1 MARYALPVVALIVA
15 PLAFSQE
22 STLEEV
28 VITSS
33 FTHQVQGQ
41 NESSVAVISGT
52 NITENFTQSLGEH
65 LSTIA
70 GVSSNNF
77 GPAVGQPVIRG
88 LSNNRVKVLQNN
100 LVVRDVAGIGP
111 DHPIDLDLGNIEQVE
126 IVRGAAAL
134 LHSNG
139 ASGGIINVVDNTIAK
154 SDIEEPLFTLSA
166 EQQTGNEGEGFS
178 TAFKRN
184 IGGFNLS
191 YSFTGFDA
199 QDYEVPNGA
208 VLHEEEEHDDHDDHD
223 DHDEDHE
230 GEEHDEDHE
239 EDMGTLANSDYE
251 TKAHRFGISKTG
263 EWGFLGASYQDISYT
278 YGIPFHGEHADH
290 DEEGHGEDHDD
301 DHEGE
306 EHDDDHEGE
315 EHHDEHEG
323 ERIVSQ
329 TDSEVFTIEGL
340 LNVNNALLNS
350 VQFSIRDT
358 DYTLFEQHA
367 EGEHEGEHEDEH
379 EGHSEEP
386 TYFLNDSTEVQM
398 IFNLGS
404 AENPRRV
411 VVNQVSEKVAV
422 LGEEAFMEPVKSTET
437 TIGAFGG
444 FDVSGFDIDV
454 GIRYDDIERKGTI
467 REMHEEEE
475 HEEEGHEEEGH
486 DEEEH
491 HDEHEG
497 FELEPFTFKDQ
508 SVSGVITIGRSLTDS
523 LSGSVNLGFVTRT
536 PSAMELFMNG
546 EHLAVAR
553 YEVGDAN
560 LKPEESNNIDF
571 NLFYNDETWFA
582 SASIYRNTIDNYIYL
597 RDESE
602 EEHEEHE
609 EEGHEGEHEEHGGL
623 LLAEYMQADATFS
636 GYEIEIGRR
645 FNIAGGELEVRLHRD
660 QVKADFSAGGN
671 VPRITPSRNV
681 FAMDYSRGMTRA
693 MVEVQDVGSQNAISS
708 FETPTAD
715 YRLVNGRLS
724 HSIDVGDG
732 AMLTISAFGRN
743 LTNEIARSHTSFV
756 KDEVPLAGR
765 NIGIK
770 ASLSF

>member
-1 MARYALPVVALIVA
+1 MARYALPVVALIIA

-41 NESSVAVISGT
+41 NESSVAVIPGT
-52 NITENFTQSLGEH
+52 DITENFTQSLGEH
-65 LSTIA
+65 LTTIA

-139 ASGGIINVVDNTIAK
+139 ASGGIINVVDNTIAR

-184 IGGFNLS
+184 IGGFNVS

-208 VLHEEEEHDDHDDHD
+208 VLHEGEEHDDHDEDHD
-223 DHDEDHE
+223 DHDEDHD
-230 GEEHDEDHE
+230 EHDEDHE
-239 EDMGTLANSDYE
+239 EDMGTLANSDFE

-379 EGHSEEP
+379 EGHSDEP
-386 TYFLNDSTEVQM
+386 TFFTNDSTEVQM

-475 HEEEGHEEEGH
+475 HEEEEH

-497 FELEPFTFKDQ
+497 FELEQFTFKDQ
-508 SVSGVITIGRSLTDS
+508 SVSGVITIGRNLTDS

-715 YRLVNGRLS
+715 FRLVNGRLS
-724 HSIDVGDG
+724 HSVDVGDG

>member
-1 MARYALPVVALIVA
+1 MARYALPVAALIIA

-41 NESSVAVISGT
+41 NESSVAVIPGT
-52 NITENFTQSLGEH
+52 DITENFTQSLGEH
-65 LSTIA
+65 LTTIA

-184 IGGFNLS
+184 IGGFNVS

-208 VLHEEEEHDDHDDHD
+208 VLHEGEEHD
-223 DHDEDHE
+223 DHDEDHD
-230 GEEHDEDHE
+230 EHDEDHE
-239 EDMGTLANSDYE
+239 EDMGTLANSDFE

-290 DEEGHGEDHDD
+290 DEEGHGDDHDD

-340 LNVNNALLNS
+340 LNVNSALLNS

-386 TYFLNDSTEVQM
+386 TFFTNDSTEVQM

-475 HEEEGHEEEGH
+475 HEEEGH

-508 SVSGVITIGRSLTDS
+508 SVSGVITIGRNLTDS

-560 LKPEESNNIDF
+560 LKPEESNNIDL

-660 QVKADFSAGGN
+660 QVKADFSGGGN

-681 FAMDYSRGMTRA
+681 FAVDYSRGMTRA
-693 MVEVQDVGSQNAISS
+693 MMEIQDVGSQNAISS

-724 HSIDVGDG
+724 HNIDLGEG
-732 AMLTISAFGRN
+732 AMLTVSVFGRN

-756 KDEVPLAGR
+756 KNEVPLAGR
-765 NIGIK
+765 NVGIK

>member
-1 MARYALPVVALIVA
+1 MARYALPVGALIIA

-41 NESSVAVISGT
+41 NESSVAVIPGT
-52 NITENFTQSLGEH
+52 DITENLTQSLGEH
-65 LSTIA
+65 LTTIA

-100 LVVRDVAGIGP
+100 LVVRDVAGVGP

-139 ASGGIINVVDNTIAK
+139 ASGGVINVVDNTIAK

-184 IGGFNLS
+184 IGGFNVS

-208 VLHEEEEHDDHDDHD
+208 VLHEGEEHDDHDEDHD
-223 DHDEDHE
+223 DHDEDHD
-230 GEEHDEDHE
+230 EHDEDHE
-239 EDMGTLANSDYE
+239 EDMGTLANSDFE

-386 TYFLNDSTEVQM
+386 TFFTNDSTEVQM

-467 REMHEEEE
+467 REMHEQEE
-475 HEEEGHEEEGH
+475 HEEEEHEEEGH

-508 SVSGVITIGRSLTDS
+508 SVSGVITIGRNLTDS

-623 LLAEYMQADATFS
+623 LLAEYMQADATFN

-681 FAMDYSRGMTRA
+681 FAMDYSRGMTRV

-715 YRLVNGRLS
+715 FRLVNGRLS

>member
-28 VITSS
+28 VVTSS

-41 NESSVAVISGT
+41 NESSVAVIPGT
-52 NITENFTQSLGEH
+52 DITDNFTQSLGEH

-184 IGGFNLS
+184 IGGFNVS

-208 VLHEEEEHDDHDDHD
+208 ILHEEDDHDDHD
-223 DHDEDHE
+223 DHDEDHDD
-230 GEEHDEDHE
+230 HDEDHE

-475 HEEEGHEEEGH
+475 HEEEGHEEEEH
-486 DEEEH
+486 DEEDH

-693 MVEVQDVGSQNAISS
+693 MVEVQDVGSQNMISS

>member
-41 NESSVAVISGT
+41 NESSVAVISGA
-52 NITENFTQSLGEH
+52 NIAENLTQSLGEH

-199 QDYEVPNGA
+199 QAYEVPNGA
-208 VLHEEEEHDDHDDHD
+208 ILHEEEDHDEEHDDHDEEHD
-223 DHDEDHE
+223 D
-230 GEEHDEDHE
+230 HDEDHE

-278 YGIPFHGEHADH
+278 YGIPFHGEEHGGH
-290 DEEGHGEDHDD
+290 GEEGHGEDHDD
-301 DHEGE
+301 DHESE
-306 EHDDDHEGE
+306 DHDDDHEGE
-315 EHHDEHEG
+315 EDHDEHEG
-323 ERIVSQ
+323 ERIFSQ

-358 DYTLFEQHA
+358 DYTLLEQHA
-367 EGEHEGEHEDEH
+367 EGDGEDEHEDEH

-386 TYFLNDSTEVQM
+386 TLFSNDSTEVQM
-398 IFNLGS
+398 VFNLGS

-693 MVEVQDVGSQNAISS
+693 MVEVQDVGSQNTISS

>member
-1 MARYALPVVALIVA
+1 MARYALPVVALIIA

-41 NESSVAVISGT
+41 NESSVAVIPGT
-52 NITENFTQSLGEH
+52 DITENFTQSLGEH
-65 LSTIA
+65 LTTIA

-184 IGGFNLS
+184 IGGFNVS

-208 VLHEEEEHDDHDDHD
+208 VLHEGEEHDDHDEDHD
-223 DHDEDHE
+223 DHDEDHD
-230 GEEHDEDHE
+230 EHDEDHE
-239 EDMGTLANSDYE
+239 EDMGTLANSDFE

-367 EGEHEGEHEDEH
+367 EGDHEGEHEDEH

-386 TYFLNDSTEVQM
+386 TFFTNDSTEVQM

-475 HEEEGHEEEGH
+475 HEEEEHE
-486 DEEEH
+486 EEEH

-508 SVSGVITIGRSLTDS
+508 SVSGVITIGRNLTDS

-553 YEVGDAN
+553 YEIGDAN

-715 YRLVNGRLS
+715 FRLVNGRLS
-724 HSIDVGDG
+724 HSVDVGDG

>member
-1 MARYALPVVALIVA
+1 MARYALPVVVLIIA

-41 NESSVAVISGT
+41 NESSVAVIPGT
-52 NITENFTQSLGEH
+52 DITENFTQSLGEH
-65 LSTIA
+65 LTTIA

-184 IGGFNLS
+184 IGGFNVS

-208 VLHEEEEHDDHDDHD
+208 VLHEGEEHD
-223 DHDEDHE
+223 DHDEDHDD
-230 GEEHDEDHE
+230 HDEDHE
-239 EDMGTLANSDYE
+239 EDMGTLANSDFE

-367 EGEHEGEHEDEH
+367 EGDHEGEHEDEH

-386 TYFLNDSTEVQM
+386 TFFTNDSTEVQM

-475 HEEEGHEEEGH
+475 HEEEEH

-508 SVSGVITIGRSLTDS
+508 SVSGVVTIGRSITDS

-645 FNIAGGELEVRLHRD
+645 FNVAGGELEVRLHRD

-715 YRLVNGRLS
+715 FRLVNGRLS

>member
-41 NESSVAVISGT
+41 NESSVAVIPGT
-52 NITENFTQSLGEH
+52 DITENFTQSLGEH
-65 LSTIA
+65 LTTIA

-184 IGGFNLS
+184 IGGFNVS

-208 VLHEEEEHDDHDDHD
+208 VLHEGEEHDDHDEDHD
-223 DHDEDHE
+223 DHDEDHDD
-230 GEEHDEDHE
+230 HDEDHE
-239 EDMGTLANSDYE
+239 EDMGTLANSDFE

-367 EGEHEGEHEDEH
+367 EGEHEGGHEDEH

-386 TYFLNDSTEVQM
+386 TFFTNDSTEVQM

-475 HEEEGHEEEGH
+475 HEEEEH

-508 SVSGVITIGRSLTDS
+508 SVSGVITIGRNLTDS

-732 AMLTISAFGRN
+732 AILTISAFGRN

>member
-1 MARYALPVVALIVA
+1 MARYALPVVALIIA

-41 NESSVAVISGT
+41 NESSVAVIPGT
-52 NITENFTQSLGEH
+52 DITENFTQSLGEH
-65 LSTIA
+65 LTTIA

-184 IGGFNLS
+184 IGGFNVS

-208 VLHEEEEHDDHDDHD
+208 VLHEGEEHDDHDEDHD
-223 DHDEDHE
+223 DHDEDHDD
-230 GEEHDEDHE
+230 HDEDHE
-239 EDMGTLANSDYE
+239 EDMGTLANSDFE

-386 TYFLNDSTEVQM
+386 TFFTNDSTEVQM

-508 SVSGVITIGRSLTDS
+508 SVSGVVTIGRSLTDS

-571 NLFYNDETWFA
+571 NLYYNDETWFA
-582 SASIYRNTIDNYIYL
+582 RASIYRNTIDNYIYL

>member
-41 NESSVAVISGT
+41 NESSVAVIPGT
-52 NITENFTQSLGEH
+52 DITENFTQSLGEH
-65 LSTIA
+65 LTTIA

-184 IGGFNLS
+184 IGGFNVS

-208 VLHEEEEHDDHDDHD
+208 VLHEGEEHDDHDEDHD
-223 DHDEDHE
+223 DHDEDHDD
-230 GEEHDEDHE
+230 HDEDHE
-239 EDMGTLANSDYE
+239 EDMGTLANSDFE

-386 TYFLNDSTEVQM
+386 TFFTNDSTEVQM

-475 HEEEGHEEEGH
+475 HEEEEHEEEGH

-508 SVSGVITIGRSLTDS
+508 SVSGVITIGRNLTDS

-602 EEHEEHE
+602 EEHEDHE

-671 VPRITPSRNV
+671 LPRITPSRNV

-743 LTNEIARSHTSFV
+743 LTNEIARSPTSFV

-770 ASLSF
+770 ASRTV

>member
-1 MARYALPVVALIVA
+1 MARYALSVVALIAA

-41 NESSVAVISGT
+41 NESSVAVIPGT
-52 NITENFTQSLGEH
+52 DIAENFTQSLGEH
-65 LSTIA
+65 LTTIA

-139 ASGGIINVVDNTIAK
+139 TTGGIINVVDNTIAK

-184 IGGFNLS
+184 IGGFNVS

-208 VLHEEEEHDDHDDHD
+208 VLHEGEEHDDHDQDHD

-230 GEEHDEDHE
+230 
-239 EDMGTLANSDYE
+239 EDMDTLANSDFE

-263 EWGFLGASYQDISYT
+263 EWGFLGASFQDISYT

-386 TYFLNDSTEVQM
+386 TFFTNDSTEVQM

-422 LGEEAFMEPVKSTET
+422 LGEEAFMEPAKSTET

-475 HEEEGHEEEGH
+475 HEEEEHEEEGH

-508 SVSGVITIGRSLTDS
+508 SVSGVVTIGRSLTDS

-609 EEGHEGEHEEHGGL
+609 EEGHDGEHEEHGGL

-645 FNIAGGELEVRLHRD
+645 FNVAGGELEVRLHRD

-724 HSIDVGDG
+724 HSIDLGDG

>member
-1 MARYALPVVALIVA
+1 MARYALSVVALIAA

-41 NESSVAVISGT
+41 NESSVAVIPGT
-52 NITENFTQSLGEH
+52 DITENFTQSLGEH
-65 LSTIA
+65 LTTIA

-184 IGGFNLS
+184 IGGFNVS

-208 VLHEEEEHDDHDDHD
+208 VLHEGEEHDDHDQDHD
-223 DHDEDHE
+223 D
-230 GEEHDEDHE
+230 HDEDHE
-239 EDMGTLANSDYE
+239 EDMGTLANSDFE

-263 EWGFLGASYQDISYT
+263 EWGFLGASFQDISYT

-386 TYFLNDSTEVQM
+386 TFFTNDSTEVQM

-422 LGEEAFMEPVKSTET
+422 LGEEAFMEPAKSTET

-475 HEEEGHEEEGH
+475 HEEEEHEEEGH

-508 SVSGVITIGRSLTDS
+508 SVSGVVTIGRSLTDS

-609 EEGHEGEHEEHGGL
+609 EEGHDGEHEEHGGL

-645 FNIAGGELEVRLHRD
+645 FNVAGGELEVRLHRD

-724 HSIDVGDG
+724 HSIDLGDG

>member
-1 MARYALPVVALIVA
+1 
-15 PLAFSQE
+15 
-22 STLEEV
+22 
-28 VITSS
+28 
-33 FTHQVQGQ
+33 
-41 NESSVAVISGT
+41 
-52 NITENFTQSLGEH
+52 
-65 LSTIA
+65 
-70 GVSSNNF
+70 
-77 GPAVGQPVIRG
+77 
-88 LSNNRVKVLQNN
+88 
-100 LVVRDVAGIGP
+100 
-111 DHPIDLDLGNIEQVE
+111 
-126 IVRGAAAL
+126 
-134 LHSNG
+134 
-139 ASGGIINVVDNTIAK
+139 
-154 SDIEEPLFTLSA
+154 
-166 EQQTGNEGEGFS
+166 
-178 TAFKRN
+178 
-184 IGGFNLS
+184 
-191 YSFTGFDA
+191 
-199 QDYEVPNGA
+199 
-208 VLHEEEEHDDHDDHD
+208 
-223 DHDEDHE
+223 
-230 GEEHDEDHE
+230 
-239 EDMGTLANSDYE
+239 
-251 TKAHRFGISKTG
+251 
-263 EWGFLGASYQDISYT
+263 
-278 YGIPFHGEHADH
+278 
-290 DEEGHGEDHDD
+290 
-301 DHEGE
+301 
-306 EHDDDHEGE
+306 
-315 EHHDEHEG
+315 
-323 ERIVSQ
+323 
-329 TDSEVFTIEGL
+329 
-340 LNVNNALLNS
+340 
-350 VQFSIRDT
+350 
-358 DYTLFEQHA
+358 
-367 EGEHEGEHEDEH
+367 
-379 EGHSEEP
+379 
-386 TYFLNDSTEVQM
+386 M

-475 HEEEGHEEEGH
+475 HEEEEHE
-486 DEEEH
+486 EEEH

-508 SVSGVITIGRSLTDS
+508 SVSGVITIGRNLTDS

>member
-1 MARYALPVVALIVA
+1 MSRIAYVAVALLCA

-28 VITSS
+28 VVTSS

-41 NESSVAVISGT
+41 NESSVTVIPGT
-52 NITENFTQSLGEH
+52 DITENLTQSLGEH
-65 LSTIA
+65 LTTIA

-77 GPAVGQPVIRG
+77 GSAVGQPVIRG

-126 IVRGAAAL
+126 IVRGASAL

-154 SDIEEPLFTLSA
+154 SDIEEPRFTLSA

-184 IGGFNLS
+184 IGGFNVS

-208 VLHEEEEHDDHDDHD
+208 ILHEEEDHDEEHDDHDEEHD
-223 DHDEDHE
+223 D
-230 GEEHDEDHE
+230 HDEDHE

-278 YGIPFHGEHADH
+278 YGIPFHGEAHGGH
-290 DEEGHGEDHDD
+290 EEEGHGEDHDD
-301 DHEGE
+301 DHESE
-306 EHDDDHEGE
+306 DHDDDHEGE
-315 EHHDEHEG
+315 EDHDEHEG
-323 ERIVSQ
+323 ERIFSQ

-358 DYTLFEQHA
+358 DYTLVEQHA
-367 EGEHEGEHEDEH
+367 EGDGEDEH

-386 TYFLNDSTEVQM
+386 TLFSNDSTEVQM

-444 FDVSGFDIDV
+444 FNVSGFDIDV

-475 HEEEGHEEEGH
+475 HEEEGH

-508 SVSGVITIGRSLTDS
+508 SVSGVVTIGRSLTDS

-536 PSAMELFMNG
+536 PSTMELFMNG

-560 LKPEESNNIDF
+560 LKPEEANNIDF

-645 FNIAGGELEVRLHRD
+645 FNVAGGELEVRLHRD
-660 QVKADFSAGGN
+660 QVKADFSGGGN

-693 MVEVQDVGSQNAISS
+693 MMEIQDVGSQNLISS

-724 HSIDVGDG
+724 HSIDLGDG

-756 KDEVPLAGR
+756 KNEVPLAGR

>member
-1 MARYALPVVALIVA
+1 MARYALPVVALIIA

-41 NESSVAVISGT
+41 NESSVAVIPGT
-52 NITENFTQSLGEH
+52 DITENFTQSLGEH
-65 LSTIA
+65 LTTIA

-166 EQQTGNEGEGFS
+166 EQQTGNGGEGFS

-184 IGGFNLS
+184 IGGFNVS

-208 VLHEEEEHDDHDDHD
+208 VLHEGEEHDDHDEDHD
-223 DHDEDHE
+223 DHDEDHDD
-230 GEEHDEDHE
+230 HDEDHE
-239 EDMGTLANSDYE
+239 EDMGTLANSDFE

-386 TYFLNDSTEVQM
+386 TFFTNDSTEVQM

-475 HEEEGHEEEGH
+475 HEEEEH

-508 SVSGVITIGRSLTDS
+508 SVSGVITIGRNLTDS

-715 YRLVNGRLS
+715 FRLVNGRLS

>member
-1 MARYALPVVALIVA
+1 
-15 PLAFSQE
+15 
-22 STLEEV
+22 
-28 VITSS
+28 
-33 FTHQVQGQ
+33 
-41 NESSVAVISGT
+41 
-52 NITENFTQSLGEH
+52 
-65 LSTIA
+65 
-70 GVSSNNF
+70 
-77 GPAVGQPVIRG
+77 GQPVIRG

-184 IGGFNLS
+184 IGGFNVS

-208 VLHEEEEHDDHDDHD
+208 VLHEEEEHDDHD

-350 VQFSIRDT
+350 VQFSVRDT

-523 LSGSVNLGFVTRT
+523 LSGSVNLGLVTRT

-693 MVEVQDVGSQNAISS
+693 MVEVQDVGSQNTISS

>member
-1 MARYALPVVALIVA
+1 MARYALSVVALIAA

-41 NESSVAVISGT
+41 NESSVAVIPGT
-52 NITENFTQSLGEH
+52 DITENFTQSLGEH
-65 LSTIA
+65 LTTIA

-184 IGGFNLS
+184 IGGFNVS

-208 VLHEEEEHDDHDDHD
+208 VLHEGEEHDDHDQDHD
-223 DHDEDHE
+223 D
-230 GEEHDEDHE
+230 HDEDHE
-239 EDMGTLANSDYE
+239 EDMGTLANSDFE

-263 EWGFLGASYQDISYT
+263 EWGFLGASFQDISYT

-386 TYFLNDSTEVQM
+386 TFFTNDSTEVQM

-422 LGEEAFMEPVKSTET
+422 LGEEAFMEPAKSTET

-475 HEEEGHEEEGH
+475 HEEEEHEEEGH

-508 SVSGVITIGRSLTDS
+508 SVSGVVTIGRSLTDS

-571 NLFYNDETWFA
+571 NLSYNDETWFA

-609 EEGHEGEHEEHGGL
+609 EEGHDGEHEEHGGL

-645 FNIAGGELEVRLHRD
+645 FNVAGGELEVRLHRD

-724 HSIDVGDG
+724 HSIDLGDG

>member
-1 MARYALPVVALIVA
+1 MARYALPVVALIIA

-41 NESSVAVISGT
+41 NESSVAVIPGT
-52 NITENFTQSLGEH
+52 DITENFTQSLGEH
-65 LSTIA
+65 LTTIA

-184 IGGFNLS
+184 IGGFNVS

-208 VLHEEEEHDDHDDHD
+208 VLHEGEEHDDHDEDHD
-223 DHDEDHE
+223 DHDEDHD
-230 GEEHDEDHE
+230 EHDEDHE
-239 EDMGTLANSDYE
+239 EDMGTLANSDFE

-367 EGEHEGEHEDEH
+367 EGDHEGEHEDEH

-386 TYFLNDSTEVQM
+386 TFFTNDSTEVQM

-475 HEEEGHEEEGH
+475 HC
-486 DEEEH
+486 
-491 HDEHEG
+491 
-497 FELEPFTFKDQ
+497 LLYT
-508 SVSGVITIGRSLTDS
+508 S
-523 LSGSVNLGFVTRT
+523 
-536 PSAMELFMNG
+536 PS
-546 EHLAVAR
+546 
-553 YEVGDAN
+553 
-560 LKPEESNNIDF
+560 P
-571 NLFYNDETWFA
+571 
-582 SASIYRNTIDNYIYL
+582 
-597 RDESE
+597 RD
-602 EEHEEHE
+602 
-609 EEGHEGEHEEHGGL
+609 
-623 LLAEYMQADATFS
+623 
-636 GYEIEIGRR
+636 
-645 FNIAGGELEVRLHRD
+645 
-660 QVKADFSAGGN
+660 
-671 VPRITPSRNV
+671 
-681 FAMDYSRGMTRA
+681 RG
-693 MVEVQDVGSQNAISS
+693 
-708 FETPTAD
+708 
-715 YRLVNGRLS
+715 
-724 HSIDVGDG
+724 
-732 AMLTISAFGRN
+732 
-743 LTNEIARSHTSFV
+743 
-756 KDEVPLAGR
+756 
-765 NIGIK
+765 
-770 ASLSF
+770 

>member
-41 NESSVAVISGT
+41 NESSVAVIPGT
-52 NITENFTQSLGEH
+52 DITDNFTQSLGEH

-184 IGGFNLS
+184 IGGFNVS

-208 VLHEEEEHDDHDDHD
+208 ILHEEEEHDDHDDHD
-223 DHDEDHE
+223 DHDEDHDD
-230 GEEHDEDHE
+230 HDEDHE

-486 DEEEH
+486 DEEDH

>member
-1 MARYALPVVALIVA
+1 MARYALSVVALIAA
-15 PLAFSQE
+15 PLAFAQE
-22 STLEEV
+22 KTLEEV

-41 NESSVAVISGT
+41 NESSVKVIPGT
-52 NITENFTQSLGEH
+52 DITENFTQSLGEH

-77 GPAVGQPVIRG
+77 GPAVGQPIIRG

-139 ASGGIINVVDNTIAK
+139 TNGGIINVVDNTIAK

-166 EQQTGNEGEGFS
+166 EQQTGNEGEGFT

-199 QDYEVPNGA
+199 QDYEVPSGA
-208 VLHEEEEHDDHDDHD
+208 ILHDDDHDEEHD
-223 DHDEDHE
+223 DHDEDHDE
-230 GEEHDEDHE
+230 DHDDHE

-251 TKAHRFGISKTG
+251 TKAHRFGISTTG

-290 DEEGHGEDHDD
+290 DDEGHGEDHDD

-306 EHDDDHEGE
+306 EHDDDHESE
-315 EHHDEHEG
+315 EHHDEPEG

-367 EGEHEGEHEDEH
+367 EGDHEGEHEDEH

-386 TYFLNDSTEVQM
+386 TFFTNDSTEVQM

-411 VVNQVSEKVAV
+411 VLNQVSEKVAV
-422 LGEEAFMEPVKSTET
+422 LGDEAFMEPVKSTET

-444 FDVSGFDIDV
+444 FGVSGFDIDV
-454 GIRYDDIERKGTI
+454 GIRYDDIERKGTN

-475 HEEEGHEEEGH
+475 HEEEEHEEEGH
-486 DEEEH
+486 DDEEH

-508 SVSGVITIGRSLTDS
+508 SVSGVVTIGKSLTDS
-523 LSGSVNLGFVTRT
+523 LSGSVNMGFVTRT

-560 LKPEESNNIDF
+560 LKPEESNNIDL

-645 FNIAGGELEVRLHRD
+645 FNVAGGELEVRLHRD
-660 QVKADFSAGGN
+660 QVKADFSGGGN

-693 MVEVQDVGSQNAISS
+693 MMEIQDVGSQNAISS

-724 HSIDVGDG
+724 HSIDLGDG

-756 KDEVPLAGR
+756 KNDVPLAGR

>member
-1 MARYALPVVALIVA
+1 MARYALPVVALIIA

-41 NESSVAVISGT
+41 NESSVAVIPGT
-52 NITENFTQSLGEH
+52 DITENFTQSLGEH
-65 LSTIA
+65 LTTIA

-139 ASGGIINVVDNTIAK
+139 ASGGIINVVDNTIAR

-184 IGGFNLS
+184 IGGFNVS

-208 VLHEEEEHDDHDDHD
+208 VLHEGEEHDDHDEDHD
-223 DHDEDHE
+223 DHDEDHD
-230 GEEHDEDHE
+230 EHDEDHE
-239 EDMGTLANSDYE
+239 EDMGTLANSDFE

-367 EGEHEGEHEDEH
+367 EGDHEGEHEDEH

-386 TYFLNDSTEVQM
+386 TFFTNDSTEVQM

-475 HEEEGHEEEGH
+475 HEEEEH

-508 SVSGVITIGRSLTDS
+508 SVSGVITIGRNLTDS

-553 YEVGDAN
+553 YEIGDAN

-715 YRLVNGRLS
+715 FRLVNGRLS
-724 HSIDVGDG
+724 HSVDVGDG

>member
-52 NITENFTQSLGEH
+52 DITENFTQSLGEH

-184 IGGFNLS
+184 IGGFNVS

-223 DHDEDHE
+223 EDHE

-239 EDMGTLANSDYE
+239 EDMGTLPNSDYE

-278 YGIPFHGEHADH
+278 YGIPFHGEHSDH

-315 EHHDEHEG
+315 EHHDEHGG

-367 EGEHEGEHEDEH
+367 EGEYEGEHEDEH

-523 LSGSVNLGFVTRT
+523 LSGSVNLGLVTRT

-560 LKPEESNNIDF
+560 LKPEESTNIDV

>member
-1 MARYALPVVALIVA
+1 MARYALPVVALIIA

-41 NESSVAVISGT
+41 NESSVAVIPGT
-52 NITENFTQSLGEH
+52 DITENFTQSLGEH
-65 LSTIA
+65 LTTIA

-184 IGGFNLS
+184 IGGFNVS

-208 VLHEEEEHDDHDDHD
+208 VLHEGEEHDDHDEDHD
-223 DHDEDHE
+223 DHDEDHD
-230 GEEHDEDHE
+230 EHDEDHE
-239 EDMGTLANSDYE
+239 EDMGTLANSDFE

-386 TYFLNDSTEVQM
+386 TFFTNDSTEVQM

-444 FDVSGFDIDV
+444 FDVSGFDIDL

-475 HEEEGHEEEGH
+475 HEEEEH

-508 SVSGVITIGRSLTDS
+508 SVSGVITIGRNLTDS

-715 YRLVNGRLS
+715 FRLVNGRLS
-724 HSIDVGDG
+724 HSVDVGDG

>member
-1 MARYALPVVALIVA
+1 MARYALPVVALIIA

-41 NESSVAVISGT
+41 NESSVAVIPGT
-52 NITENFTQSLGEH
+52 DITENFTQSLGEH
-65 LSTIA
+65 LTTIA

-184 IGGFNLS
+184 IGGFNVS

-208 VLHEEEEHDDHDDHD
+208 VLHEGEEHDDHDEDHD
-223 DHDEDHE
+223 DHDEDHDD
-230 GEEHDEDHE
+230 HDEDHE
-239 EDMGTLANSDYE
+239 EDMGTLANSDFE

-386 TYFLNDSTEVQM
+386 TFFTNDSTEVQM

-475 HEEEGHEEEGH
+475 HEEEGH

-508 SVSGVITIGRSLTDS
+508 SVSGVITIGRNLTDS

-715 YRLVNGRLS
+715 FRLVNGRLS

>member
-1 MARYALPVVALIVA
+1 MARYALPVVALIIA

-41 NESSVAVISGT
+41 NESSVAVIPGT
-52 NITENFTQSLGEH
+52 DITENFTQSLGEH
-65 LSTIA
+65 LTTIA

-184 IGGFNLS
+184 IGGFNVS

-208 VLHEEEEHDDHDDHD
+208 VLHEGEEHDDHDEDHD
-223 DHDEDHE
+223 DHDEDHD
-230 GEEHDEDHE
+230 EHDEDHE
-239 EDMGTLANSDYE
+239 EDMGTLANSDFE

-386 TYFLNDSTEVQM
+386 TFFTNDSTEVQM

-475 HEEEGHEEEGH
+475 HEEEEH

>member
-1 MARYALPVVALIVA
+1 MARYALPVVALIIA

-33 FTHQVQGQ
+33 FPHQVQGQ
-41 NESSVAVISGT
+41 NESSVAVIPGT
-52 NITENFTQSLGEH
+52 DITENFTQSLGEH
-65 LSTIA
+65 LTTIA

-184 IGGFNLS
+184 IGGFNVS

-208 VLHEEEEHDDHDDHD
+208 VLHEGEEHDDHDEDHD
-223 DHDEDHE
+223 DHDEDHD
-230 GEEHDEDHE
+230 EHDEDHE
-239 EDMGTLANSDYE
+239 EDMGTLANSDFE

-367 EGEHEGEHEDEH
+367 EGDHEGEHEDEH

-386 TYFLNDSTEVQM
+386 TFFTNDSTEVQM

-475 HEEEGHEEEGH
+475 HEEEEH

-508 SVSGVITIGRSLTDS
+508 SVSGVITIGRNLTDS

-553 YEVGDAN
+553 YEIGDAN

-715 YRLVNGRLS
+715 FRLVNGRLS
-724 HSIDVGDG
+724 HSVDVGDG

>member
-1 MARYALPVVALIVA
+1 MARYALPVVALIIA

-41 NESSVAVISGT
+41 NESSVAVIPGT
-52 NITENFTQSLGEH
+52 DITENFTQSLGEH
-65 LSTIA
+65 LTTIA

-139 ASGGIINVVDNTIAK
+139 ASGGIINVVDNTIAR

-184 IGGFNLS
+184 IGGFNVS

-208 VLHEEEEHDDHDDHD
+208 VLHEGEEHDDHDEDHD
-223 DHDEDHE
+223 DHDEDHD
-230 GEEHDEDHE
+230 EHDEDHE
-239 EDMGTLANSDYE
+239 EDMGTLANSDFE

-306 EHDDDHEGE
+306 EHDDDHDGE

-367 EGEHEGEHEDEH
+367 EGDHEGEHEDEH

-386 TYFLNDSTEVQM
+386 TFFTNDSTEVQM

-475 HEEEGHEEEGH
+475 HEEEEH

-508 SVSGVITIGRSLTDS
+508 SVSGVITIGRNLTDS

-553 YEVGDAN
+553 YEIGDAN

-715 YRLVNGRLS
+715 FRLVNGRLS
-724 HSIDVGDG
+724 HSVDVGDG

>member
-1 MARYALPVVALIVA
+1 MARYALPVVALIIA

-41 NESSVAVISGT
+41 NESSVAVIPGT
-52 NITENFTQSLGEH
+52 DITENFTQSLGEH
-65 LSTIA
+65 LTTIA

-184 IGGFNLS
+184 IGGFNVS

-208 VLHEEEEHDDHDDHD
+208 VLHEGEEHDDHDEDHD
-223 DHDEDHE
+223 DHDEDHDD
-230 GEEHDEDHE
+230 HDEDHE
-239 EDMGTLANSDYE
+239 EDMGTLANSDFE

-386 TYFLNDSTEVQM
+386 TFFTNDSTEVQM

-508 SVSGVITIGRSLTDS
+508 SVSGVVTIGRSLTDS

>member
-1 MARYALPVVALIVA
+1 
-15 PLAFSQE
+15 
-22 STLEEV
+22 
-28 VITSS
+28 
-33 FTHQVQGQ
+33 
-41 NESSVAVISGT
+41 
-52 NITENFTQSLGEH
+52 
-65 LSTIA
+65 
-70 GVSSNNF
+70 
-77 GPAVGQPVIRG
+77 
-88 LSNNRVKVLQNN
+88 
-100 LVVRDVAGIGP
+100 
-111 DHPIDLDLGNIEQVE
+111 
-126 IVRGAAAL
+126 
-134 LHSNG
+134 
-139 ASGGIINVVDNTIAK
+139 
-154 SDIEEPLFTLSA
+154 
-166 EQQTGNEGEGFS
+166 
-178 TAFKRN
+178 
-184 IGGFNLS
+184 
-191 YSFTGFDA
+191 
-199 QDYEVPNGA
+199 
-208 VLHEEEEHDDHDDHD
+208 
-223 DHDEDHE
+223 
-230 GEEHDEDHE
+230 
-239 EDMGTLANSDYE
+239 MGTLANSDFE

-263 EWGFLGASYQDISYT
+263 EWGFLGASFQDISYT

-386 TYFLNDSTEVQM
+386 TFFTNDSTEVQM

-422 LGEEAFMEPVKSTET
+422 LGEEAFMEPAKSTET

-475 HEEEGHEEEGH
+475 HEEEEHEEEGH

-508 SVSGVITIGRSLTDS
+508 SVSGVVTIGRSLTDS

-609 EEGHEGEHEEHGGL
+609 EEGHDGEHEEHGGL

-645 FNIAGGELEVRLHRD
+645 FNVAGGELEVRLHRD

-724 HSIDVGDG
+724 HSIDLGDG

>member
-1 MARYALPVVALIVA
+1 MARYALSVVALIVA

-41 NESSVAVISGT
+41 NESSVAVIPGT
-52 NITENFTQSLGEH
+52 DITENFTQSLGEH
-65 LSTIA
+65 LTTIA

-184 IGGFNLS
+184 IGGFNVS

-208 VLHEEEEHDDHDDHD
+208 VLHEGEEHDDHDQDHD
-223 DHDEDHE
+223 D
-230 GEEHDEDHE
+230 HDEDHE
-239 EDMGTLANSDYE
+239 EDMGTLANSDFE

-263 EWGFLGASYQDISYT
+263 EWGFLGASFQDISYT

-386 TYFLNDSTEVQM
+386 TFFTNDSTEVQM

-422 LGEEAFMEPVKSTET
+422 LGEEAFMEPAKSTET

-475 HEEEGHEEEGH
+475 HEEEEHEEEGH

-508 SVSGVITIGRSLTDS
+508 SVSGVVTIGKSLTDS
-523 LSGSVNLGFVTRT
+523 LSGSVNMGFVTRT

-560 LKPEESNNIDF
+560 LKPEESNNIDL

-645 FNIAGGELEVRLHRD
+645 FNVAGGELEVRLHRD
-660 QVKADFSAGGN
+660 QVKADFSGGGN

-693 MVEVQDVGSQNAISS
+693 MMEIQDVGSQNAISS

-724 HSIDVGDG
+724 HSIDLGDG

-756 KDEVPLAGR
+756 KNDVPLAGR